1 MNQLGYYD
9 MSWPSIKWLHRRVED
24 QALVNKLCMYLRSV
38 FVNEGYDSVAP
49 ALDERYWSEHFISY
63 KQLIGKACC
72 LCVRA

>member
-38 FVNEGYDSVAP
+38 FVNEGYDSVVP
-49 ALDERYWSEHFISY
+49 ALDER
-63 KQLIGKACC
+63 
-72 LCVRA
+72 

>member
-1 MNQLGYYD
+1 VNQLGYYE
-9 MSWPSIKWLHRRVED
+9 MLMVYVYSYVRMRED

-38 FVNEGYDSVAP
+38 FVNEGYDSVVP